1 MAASLL
7 FTSRLSASA
16 LPAAWS
22 LRGPACGAGGFTR
35 PVSVLG
41 EAVPQRVVRGLR
53 VAAPV
58 RRVAPDSAVPTLPL
72 VLVGVLVLLAVLVA
86 PERPRDQA
94 AICQRHAGAAACRV
108 W

>member
-7 FTSRLSASA
+7 FTSRLSTSA
-16 LPAAWS
+16 LPADWT
-22 LRGPACGAGGFTR
+22 LRGPAGGSTR
-35 PVSVLG
+35 PASVLG
-41 EAVPQRVVRGLR
+41 EPVPLRVGQGLR
-53 VAAPV
+53 VAAPA
-58 RRVAPDSAVPTLPL
+58 RGVALESAMPTLPL

-94 AICQRHAGAAACRV
+94 AICQRHAGPVACRV

>member
-7 FTSRLSASA
+7 FTSRLSTSA
-16 LPAAWS
+16 LPADWS
-22 LRGPACGAGGFTR
+22 LRGPAGGSTG
-35 PVSVLG
+35 PGSVLG
-41 EAVPQRVVRGLR
+41 EPVPLR
-53 VAAPV
+53 VGQGLGVAA
-58 RRVAPDSAVPTLPL
+58 SARGVGPESAMPTLPL

-94 AICQRHAGAAACRV
+94 AICQRHAGPVACRV

>member
-7 FTSRLSASA
+7 FTSRLSTSA
-16 LPAAWS
+16 LPADWT
-22 LRGPACGAGGFTR
+22 LRAPAVGSTR
-35 PVSVLG
+35 PASVLG
-41 EAVPQRVVRGLR
+41 EPVPLRGGHGLR
-53 VAAPV
+53 VAAPA
-58 RRVAPDSAVPTLPL
+58 RGVAPESAMPTYPL

-94 AICQRHAGAAACRV
+94 AICQRHAGPVACRV

>member
-7 FTSRLSASA
+7 FTSRLSSRA
-16 LPAAWS
+16 LPAAWT
-22 LRGPACGAGGFTR
+22 LRGTAGGPAGSTR
-35 PVSVLG
+35 PASVLG
-41 EAVPQRVVRGLR
+41 AAAPQRVGRGLR
-53 VAAPV
+53 AAAPARGV
-58 RRVAPDSAVPTLPL
+58 EPESAMPTLPL

-94 AICQRHAGAAACRV
+94 AICQRHAGPVACRV

>member
-7 FTSRLSASA
+7 FTSRLSTSA
-16 LPAAWS
+16 LPADWTV
-22 LRGPACGAGGFTR
+22 RGPACGSTR
-35 PVSVLG
+35 PASVLG
-41 EAVPQRVVRGLR
+41 EAVPLRVGRALR
-53 VAAPV
+53 VAAPDRGV
-58 RRVAPDSAVPTLPL
+58 VLESAMPTLPL

-94 AICQRHAGAAACRV
+94 AICQRHAGPVACRV

>member
-7 FTSRLSASA
+7 FTSRLSSSA

-35 PVSVLG
+35 PASVLD
-41 EAVPQRVVRGLR
+41 AAIPQRVGRDLR
-53 VAAPV
+53 AARPASV
-58 RRVAPDSAVPTLPL
+58 EAPESAMPTLPL
-72 VLVGVLVLLAVLVA
+72 LLVGVLVLLAVLVA

-94 AICQRHAGAAACRV
+94 AICQRHAGPVACRV